1 MSTFDSKLAASLKH
15 KWKLRLWMVSKLP
28 MGLISGMYITELN
41 ESNCIVLLKDRWWIH
56 NPFRSV
62 FWAVMSM
69 AAELST
75 GALLVTQAQPAGIQF
90 ILVGFEAK
98 FLKKAKG
105 KSFYF
110 CHSGED
116 VERAISD
123 LLITSATSTIVLPS
137 LAKDEA
143 GQILAEFQCYWQL
156 RKTTTR

>member
-1 MSTFDSKLAASLKH
+1 MSTFDSRLAGTLRN
-15 KWKLRLWMVSKLP
+15 KWKLRLWMLRKLP
-28 MGLISGMYITELN
+28 MGLLSGMYITALDA
-41 ESNCIVLLKDRWWIH
+41 SHCTVLLKDRWWIH

-110 CHSGED
+110 CHTGEE
-116 VERAISD
+116 VARAISNT
-123 LLITSATSTIVLPS
+123 LNTTAPTIITLPVLAQDTSGAL
-137 LAKDEA
+137 
-143 GQILAEFQCYWQL
+143 LAEFKCYWQL
-156 RKTTTR
+156 RKPTTP